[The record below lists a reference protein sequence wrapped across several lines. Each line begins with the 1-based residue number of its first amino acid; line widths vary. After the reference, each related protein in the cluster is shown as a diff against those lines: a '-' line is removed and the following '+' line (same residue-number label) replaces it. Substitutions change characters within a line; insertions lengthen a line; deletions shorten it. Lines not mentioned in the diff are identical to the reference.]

1 MGEGGTLIRASKA
14 MAELRVRRTW
24 WIMSQPAEA
33 PLFRLLA
40 RKWRPVDRRERRLK
54 PFQLALAAA
63 EIKPLARNSF
73 GPNKRVVVAADTGK
87 KSARKWNPW
96 MMMK

>member
-1 MGEGGTLIRASKA
+1 
-14 MAELRVRRTW
+14 
-24 WIMSQPAEA
+24 MSQPAEA

-54 PFQLALAAA
+54 PFLALAAA
-63 EIKPLARNSF
+63 DAPPLTRNSF
-73 GPNKRVVVAADTGK
+73 GPTKRVVITVDKAK
-87 KSARKWNPW
+87 KSTRKWNPW